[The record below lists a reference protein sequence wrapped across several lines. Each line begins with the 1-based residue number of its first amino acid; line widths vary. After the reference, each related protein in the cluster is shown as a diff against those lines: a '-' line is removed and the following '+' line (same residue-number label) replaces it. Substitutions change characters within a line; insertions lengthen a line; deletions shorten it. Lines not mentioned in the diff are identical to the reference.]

1 MPALNCKIA
10 FSFQFIRYSIHAIIF
25 AILLG
30 LMVSPRADAASHRAA
45 WTLMIY
51 QDGDTNLETPMIRS
65 LKEILSVGS
74 APEVNIV
81 VLCDRSPKGEPEG
94 QYTNEGV
101 GGLENWS
108 GTKILYVEKGRLRP
122 IDTWG
127 SVNVGDSATLKRFV
141 DNTAAAFPA
150 DHYGLILDDHGS
162 GWSGICVDE
171 SHDDSVLT
179 LPDIRSSLEE
189 FSRVNGKLDLIGFD
203 ACLMGNFETAQ
214 ALAPIAH
221 TMVASE
227 EVEPA
232 RGWNYAAALGTLV
245 KRPSMSG
252 ADLSTTIAET
262 YNDSYSKSA
271 EPRSRRASL
280 GITMGVI
287 SLDNMPA
294 LQTALNSLAD
304 QCSKSLLGGKR
315 PGWLKLARARA
326 TAEQYGSLSARGKGE
341 AQMYDL
347 VQLAQLLRS
356 GGDPDVAAAAT
367 AVTTAA
373 KTVVLHVTH
382 GSGRPNAN
390 GLSIFWTPDGVS
402 ADNQMG
408 ARYLNTPYSKTGR
421 WVHFLRLYAEMLQDY
436 TAEPDLKSVTA
447 SGSAVSMGTSVNL
460 SAQVSADDVDEADV
474 MLALR
479 DEDNIVFI
487 GEMPTHVPPNGVLG
501 HHWDGRW
508 FMLTNG
514 RSVVTCPIISFEPLD
529 DTQKH
534 YYVVVPAEIRGLGTG
549 AWADAI
555 LAFHVSLDGAAPH
568 GEMVYAFA
576 DTEDGP
582 REIRVVPGDQVR
594 PVYLQLTADGD
605 VQTWT
610 SERAAT
616 ILTVDNPLDLSMS
629 WAYVGKG
636 PYLIGFHVTNLEGKE
651 AQKLTDVT
659 ME

>member
-1 MPALNCKIA
+1 MALLWGPAAN
-10 FSFQFIRYSIHAIIF
+10 
-25 AILLG
+25 
-30 LMVSPRADAASHRAA
+30 VPVEAAAAHRVA

-51 QDGDTNLETPMIRS
+51 QDGDTNLETDMIRS

-74 APEVNIV
+74 TADVNIV

-101 GGLENWS
+101 GGLDNWS

-122 IDTWG
+122 VDTWG
-127 SVNVGDSATLKRFV
+127 SVNVGEPATLKRFV
-141 DNTAAAFPA
+141 DNTSAAFPA
-150 DHYGLILDDHGS
+150 QHYGLILDDHGS
-162 GWSGICVDE
+162 GWAGICVDE

-189 FSRVNGKLDLIGFD
+189 FSQVNGKLDFIGFD

-232 RGWNYAAALGTLV
+232 RGWNYAAALGALV
-245 KRPSMSG
+245 KTPSMSG
-252 ADLSTTIAET
+252 ADWGTTIAET
-262 YNDSYSKSA
+262 YNDLYAKSTDA
-271 EPRSRRASL
+271 RFRRASV
-280 GITMGVI
+280 GITMGVV
-287 SLDNMPA
+287 SLDHMPA
-294 LQTALNSLAD
+294 LQTALDGLAD

-315 PGWLKLARARA
+315 PGWVKLARARA
-326 TAEQYGSLSARGKGE
+326 TAEQYGSLSSRGQGDE
-341 AQMYDL
+341 QMYDL
-347 VQLAQLLRS
+347 VQLAQLLQS
-356 GGDPDVAAAAT
+356 NGDSEVSTAAA

-373 KTVVLHVTH
+373 KAVVLHVTH

-390 GLSIFWTPDGVS
+390 GLSIFWTPDGVTS
-402 ADNQMG
+402 DNRAG

-421 WVHFLRLYAEMLQDY
+421 WVRFLKLYAEMLQDY
-436 TAEPDLKSVTA
+436 IAEPDLKTVTT
-447 SGSAVSMGTSVNL
+447 SGPAVSIGTAVNV
-460 SAQVSADDVDEADV
+460 SAQVTADDVDEADV

-479 DEDNIVFI
+479 DGENVVFI
-487 GEMPTHVPPNGVLG
+487 GEIPTRVPPTGALA

-508 FMLTNG
+508 FMLSNG
-514 RSVVTCPIISFEPLD
+514 KSVVTCPIISFEPLD
-529 DTQKH
+529 DTHKH
-534 YYVVVPAEIRGLGTG
+534 YYVIVPAQIQPAGTDT
-549 AWADAI
+549 WAEAV

-568 GEMVYAFA
+568 GEMVFAFA

-582 REIRVVPGDQVR
+582 REVRIMPGDQVR

-605 VQTWT
+605 VQEWT
-610 SERAAT
+610 SSRAAT
-616 ILTVDNPLDLSMS
+616 ILPIDNPLALSMS

-636 PYLIGFHVTNLEGKE
+636 PYLIGFHVTNLEGKA
-651 AQKLTDVT
+651 AQKLADVR